1 MAEKFS
7 KWVLSHYIQVLII
20 GLVLSI
26 IAAIGI
32 KNLTFS
38 NNYKVYFDKDNP
50 QLVAY
55 EKLSKTYTRYDTILL
70 VVEPKSG
77 KIFSKKS
84 LAAIKELTEKAWHL
98 PWAGRVDSLSNYSH
112 IHAEQDEFG
121 DDELV
126 VAPFFDDP
134 ETLTQTQLDDIRSIA
149 LADKELVGRLI
160 SDRGHVAAVNTVI
173 YLPRKKINEINVV
186 EEAVAKLIID
196 INKQYPDIKIHRTG
210 MIMLNYAFMS
220 SAFHDLKTL
229 LPLSL
234 LVIISLLLTLICSR
248 AGTLAS
254 LIVVVIATTITMG
267 IAGWLNFVLT
277 PTSAPVPVLILTL
290 VVANVVHIL
299 CGYQDA
305 LCWGEAQDS
314 ALEETLR
321 INLHP
326 IFITSLTTIIGFLS
340 LNFND
345 TPPMRDF
352 GNIAAIGMFVTY
364 IMTVTFLPALIKLL
378 PGDVRRE
385 KTQCGL
391 FTHRLGKI
399 VVRYRHQF
407 LIVVALLAVFLFS
420 MIHKNK
426 LNDEYVKYF
435 DKSVEFRQATEFLMD
450 NLTGIYQLHY
460 SIHSNG
466 SGGVQEPIFLTKL
479 EKLITWLRE
488 QPEVRNVSSIVDIMK
503 HLNKTLNGDK
513 EEFFKLPES
522 RAAAAQFLLIYESS
536 LPVGLDINHQIDVDK
551 SATRVEVTLG
561 RLASNEIVEFNARVE
576 SWMETHFPEEM
587 RSVGASPALM
597 FATISKENIPKILRG
612 VVISLIII
620 SLILMYELKSIKFGL
635 LSLIPNLL
643 PVGMAFGVWG
653 LFNGEIGMAVAMIA
667 SMTMGII
674 VDDTV
679 HFLSKYLR
687 ARREYGYDPLEAV
700 HYVFSTV
707 GTALLVT
714 SIVLI
719 SGFLVLA
726 FSPFNANADMG
737 ILCALTIGFALIAD
751 LFLLPPLVMLLESR
765 KETVNAD

>member
-7 KWVLSHYIQVLII
+7 RWVLSHYIQVLVV
-20 GLVLSI
+20 GLILMAV
-26 IAAIGI
+26 AAIGI

-38 NNYKVYFDKDNP
+38 NNYQVYFDKDNP
-50 QLVAY
+50 QLLAY
-55 EKLSKTYTRYDTILL
+55 QKLSNTYTRYDTVLF
-70 VVEPKSG
+70 VVEPKS
-77 KIFSKKS
+77 KQVFSKQS

-112 IHAEQDEFG
+112 IHADG
-121 DDELV
+121 DELI

-134 ETLTQTQLDDIRSIA
+134 NDLSAQELKEMRETVLKDKDI
-149 LADKELVGRLI
+149 VGRLV
-160 SDRGHVAAVNTVI
+160 SDKGHVAAVNTVI
-173 YLPRKKINEINVV
+173 YLPRKDGLHEIQTI
-186 EEAVAKLIID
+186 EKAVSKLVQEIEQ
-196 INKQYPDIKIHRTG
+196 KYPDIRLHLTG
-210 MIMLNYAFMS
+210 MIMLNHAFMS
-220 SAFHDLKTL
+220 SAFHDLTTL

-234 LVIISLLLTLICSR
+234 LVIISVLLTLICSR

-254 LIVVVIATTITMG
+254 LIVVVVATVVTMG
-267 IAGWLNFVLT
+267 VAGWMEYVLT

-305 LCWGEAQDS
+305 LCWGENKDN

-321 INLHP
+321 VNLHP
-326 IFITSLTTIIGFLS
+326 IFITSITTMIGFLS

-352 GNIAAIGMFVTY
+352 GNIAAMGMAVTY
-364 IMTVTFLPALIKLL
+364 VMTITFLPALIKLL
-378 PGDVRRE
+378 PGDIRRE

-391 FTHRLGKI
+391 FTHRLGFV
-399 VVRYRHQF
+399 VVRHRHKF
-407 LIVVALLAVFLFS
+407 LIGVALLTVFLFS
-420 MIHKNK
+420 MIHRNK

-435 DKSVEFRQATEFLMD
+435 DESVPFRQATEFLMD

-460 SIHSNG
+460 SIKAG
-466 SGGVQEPIFLTKL
+466 ESGGVQNPEFLQKTEEL
-479 EKLITWLRE
+479 VDWLRE
-488 QPEVRNVSSIVDIMK
+488 QPEVRNVSSIIDIMK

-513 EEFFKLPES
+513 EEWFKLPDS
-522 RAAAAQFLLIYESS
+522 REAAAQFLLIYESS
-536 LPVGLDINHQIDVDK
+536 LPVGLDINHQVDVDK

-561 RLASNEIVEFNARVE
+561 RLTSGEIVAFNDHVE
-576 SWMETHFPEEM
+576 SWMKQHLPKQMQTI
-587 RSVGASPALM
+587 GASPALM
-597 FATISKENIPKILRG
+597 FSKISVENIPKILRG
-612 VVISLIII
+612 VLISLALI
-620 SLILMYELKSIKFGL
+620 SLILMYELRSIKFGL
-635 LSLIPNLL
+635 ISLIPNLL

-679 HFLSKYLR
+679 HFLAKYLR
-687 ARREYGYDPLEAV
+687 AKREYGYDPLEAV

-714 SIVLI
+714 SVVLI

-765 KETVNAD
+765 KDKVNAN